1 MKTEINQ
8 RLRTMGVPA
17 MDNAKWWEVGWVLAV
32 VDGGGGQWNNR
43 GSDRTSVDKAWAMPR

>member
-32 VDGGGGQWNNR
+32 VGGGGGQRNNR
-43 GSDRTSVDKAWAMPR
+43 GSDRTSVDKA